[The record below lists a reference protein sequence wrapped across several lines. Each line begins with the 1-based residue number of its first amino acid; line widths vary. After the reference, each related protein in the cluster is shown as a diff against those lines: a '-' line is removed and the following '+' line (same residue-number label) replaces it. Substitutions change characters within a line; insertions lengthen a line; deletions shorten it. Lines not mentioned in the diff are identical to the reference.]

1 MVNLL
6 AEDIKTKRGLRR
18 LWVVSSVIWV
28 LVGYLIGLL
37 IWDSLSRH
45 EEPIVVSLVLA
56 GPLIILFLFKAVKWV
71 YGGFTDEPDEIKS
84 SSSEEDKRDSDLSDK
99 PLLAARPN
107 LDESD
112 VTYDLSLNE
121 ATDLNVNANKTSVW
135 AAPLR
140 VTVMV
145 FLQLCFFASLAFLFS
160 ITATTESL
168 EISSIVIPRLIFVP
182 FFLVC
187 IYPSIWL
194 NKIFITNNPKCQ
206 PFAWGYYNSFL
217 IVTISIS
224 GSVFGAWIY
233 SDEGGSLIIWC
244 FLLIALGTLL
254 YRRNR
259 WAWVIFTILSANPA
273 SWVINGVYLKNRWQ
287 EMKI

>member
-1 MVNLL
+1 MNLL

-18 LWVVSSVIWV
+18 LWVVCSVIWV

-37 IWDSLSRH
+37 IWDSLSEV
-45 EEPIVVSLVLA
+45 EENTVLLLVPA

-99 PLLAARPN
+99 PLLVARPN

-112 VTYDLSLNE
+112 VTHDSSLNE
-121 ATDLNVNANKTSVW
+121 ATDLNVSANKTSVW

-145 FLQLCFFASLAFLFS
+145 FLQLCVFASLAFLFS
-160 ITATTESL
+160 ITATTEAL
-168 EISSIVIPRLIFVP
+168 KISSITTPRLILVP
-182 FFLVC
+182 FCLVC

-206 PFAWGYYNSFL
+206 PFAWGYYNSLL
-217 IVTISIS
+217 IVTIGIS
-224 GSVFGAWIY
+224 GSVFGVWI
-233 SDEGGSLIIWC
+233 SDLALLIWC

-273 SWVINGVYLKNRWQ
+273 SWIINGVYLKNRWQ